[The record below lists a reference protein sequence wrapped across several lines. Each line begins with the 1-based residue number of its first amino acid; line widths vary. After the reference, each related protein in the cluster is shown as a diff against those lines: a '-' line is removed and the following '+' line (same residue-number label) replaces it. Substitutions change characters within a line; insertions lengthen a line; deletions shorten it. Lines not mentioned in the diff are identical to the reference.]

1 MYDSVAQVVVFVT
14 NGRGYRD
21 ALARRNISRCSSFVQ
36 CVYSVFTASS
46 LPSRNTAASYLRSES
61 SILHAMLPPQPQT
74 ANHLLVGHAFA
85 AVLIGDH
92 DDQRNPGSNSGE
104 QLG

>member
-1 MYDSVAQVVVFVT
+1 MGGAIETRWRVGTTADAARSCSVYTACS
-14 NGRGYRD
+14 RPLRS
-21 ALARRNISRCSSFVQ
+21 RR
-36 CVYSVFTASS
+36 
-46 LPSRNTAASYLRSES
+46 RNTAASYLRSDS